1 MNENKK
7 EEIRKEA
14 KRILDNFSKAL
25 EKVSVKKKVLK
36 KEVGGFRDEG
46 NGKETDM
53 DFRKRIFENF
63 RIKDSD
69 SARESDDSRHAPNK
83 DGDYLIAEKKKW

>member
-53 DFRKRIFENF
+53 DFRDRVFEN
-63 RIKDSD
+63 
-69 SARESDDSRHAPNK
+69 APNK
-83 DGDYLIAEKKKW
+83 NGEYLIAEKKKW